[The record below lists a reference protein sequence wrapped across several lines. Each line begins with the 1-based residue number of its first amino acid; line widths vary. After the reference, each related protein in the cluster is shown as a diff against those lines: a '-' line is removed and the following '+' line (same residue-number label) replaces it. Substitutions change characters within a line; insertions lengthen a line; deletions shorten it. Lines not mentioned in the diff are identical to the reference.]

1 LPPHR
6 VRHATILFQALPGVN
21 EMGESDD
28 SALQL
33 TRAETTVLGELVRR
47 EKESP
52 HPRLADAYR
61 RLLQLARSN
70 DSIDAI
76 LVAHLV
82 REILSSTPSALGI
95 GLPHERL
102 AYENVIE
109 QLSQTWPGPIR
120 ALDPPAAILTMLRR
134 LLDDHDRASGRAR
147 AGPHALLA
155 REDPARSGFVPTPS
169 IDRWI
174 ELATQGA
181 AFAHRL
187 RKLDRELPE
196 PIEVR
201 HLADELTAT
210 LLASIAPF
218 YTGIKELDVLL
229 ELQDPTEADAE
240 RAAPLLRTPEQY
252 AYFFDRANSQ
262 WLKPLS
268 RVRRLLTSPPDLV
281 DVGGG
286 FVRTPDWPQGRFLV
300 RVAPSDPDAV
310 LKVVEKVRG
319 TTNPIPVALI
329 VKVALALP
337 LAHAAQ
343 LVGCI
348 RPRMST
354 ALVLEYAGL
363 DAASLA
369 QSLALGGHP
378 EAGTSLLMA
387 VIDAAITNPRDSE
400 WYLEQILGNPL
411 DTVVQAGGDIGRF
424 LRKRLVG
431 SVNEM
436 GTLRR
441 YSTMMLGR
449 IDRRPRYGTDKVWFL
464 ANALLRVLL
473 TARLEPAKTLT
484 SDLLADR
491 GGTLARV
498 GLAAVAQRADLIE
511 NADPI
516 LLASGQFD
524 DSNSTRYEFRRAL
537 RVLWNSASPRARQIL
552 LSYAEAAEE
561 AHTISE
567 QLTAER
573 VADAPTPDELRR
585 LWRSRLLFRIRDA
598 IPSDWSD
605 RLGPLDE
612 VDDEGPPEP
621 TVETVTPVSPLSED
635 ELAAIEPEALIKV
648 FLDWEVTETRWF
660 DSPSAEG
667 LAIAAATAFVSR
679 VQEFSTLG
687 SRFATVQPQFIGA
700 ITSAVEQGL
709 RDDQIASP
717 AAAVSFVLGLGAALI
732 PAGGTDPWLSD
743 IKRNIAEVI
752 THAARKNLLDE
763 TTSITALGML
773 RLLLEVVDPMSASED
788 AELEGRHETGMLAL
802 NGVRGPATTAMIE
815 LLLLARRRNRS
826 ELADE
831 VAAALRETVAGD
843 YSRSIRAA
851 IGIRLPWLLD
861 QDAEHRSQW
870 LTLLFD
876 VTVPEV
882 AKAAT
887 WDAYLLY
894 STVFKTTVSLL
905 GDQYA
910 ASVARLEPRIES
922 DPGRRGDRDE
932 RLGIHVA
939 MAHLTALPV
948 EAEGGWLTQYY
959 DRAHD
964 WLRARV
970 TRWIAEQAA
979 SEGSGPD
986 VRRRAR
992 AFLRNRISR
1001 DDEPMEDEL
1010 RAIGWVA
1017 RTHDSDDEVLEQI
1030 ILPALVRTGGATD
1043 DETGVVDLIARRADT
1058 EPVAAAKALQLLVA
1072 GDSWHALPRVARIE
1086 LRRALEVLTV
1096 NSDADAREISKS
1108 IVHTLGALGFHE
1120 YRDLISDTEL
1130 E

>member
-1 LPPHR
+1 MRPTCDDPISR
-6 VRHATILFQALPGVN
+6 IPGVN
-21 EMGESDD
+21 EIGESDD

-33 TRAETTVLGELVRR
+33 TRAETTVLRELVRR

-82 REILSSTPSALGI
+82 REILSTTPSALGI

-102 AYENVIE
+102 AYENEIE
-109 QLSQTWPGPIR
+109 QLSQAWPSQTR
-120 ALDPPAAILTMLRR
+120 AGDPPAATLTMVRR
-134 LLDDHDRASGRAR
+134 LLDEHDRASGRAR
-147 AGPHALLA
+147 AGPHALLT
-155 REDPARSGFVPTPS
+155 REDPARSGFVPTTS

-174 ELATQGA
+174 DLARQGA
-181 AFAHRL
+181 GLAHRL
-187 RKLDRELPE
+187 QKLDRELPK
-196 PIEVR
+196 PVEVR
-201 HLADELTAT
+201 RLAEELTAT

-218 YTGIKELDVLL
+218 YSGIHELDELL
-229 ELQDPTEADAE
+229 ELPNPTEADAE
-240 RAAPLLRTPEQY
+240 RSAALLRTPEQY

-262 WLKPLS
+262 WLNPLS
-268 RVRRLLTSPPDLV
+268 KVRRLLTSPPDLV

-286 FVRTPDWPQGRFLV
+286 FIRTPDWPQGRFLG
-300 RVAPSDPDAV
+300 RVAPSHPDAV
-310 LKVVEKVRG
+310 LKVVQKVRG
-319 TTNPIPVALI
+319 TRNPLAVALI

-343 LVGCI
+343 LVGWI
-348 RPRMST
+348 RLRMST

-363 DAASLA
+363 DAALLA
-369 QSLALGGHP
+369 QSLAVGGHP
-378 EAGTSLLMA
+378 ETGTSLLIA

-400 WYLEQILGNPL
+400 WYLEQILGSPL
-411 DTVVQAGGDIGRF
+411 DAVVQAGGDIGRF

-431 SVNEM
+431 SFNEM

-449 IDRRPRYGTDKVWFL
+449 IDRRPRYRADKVWSL

-484 SDLLADR
+484 SDLLTDR

-511 NADPI
+511 NADAI
-516 LLASGQFD
+516 LRASAQFD

-561 AHTISE
+561 AQAISE
-567 QLTAER
+567 RLAAER

-585 LWRSRLLFRIRDA
+585 LWRSRLLFSIRDA

-605 RLGPLDE
+605 RLGQLDE

-635 ELAAIEPEALIKV
+635 ELAAIESEALIKV
-648 FLDWEVTETRWF
+648 FRDWEVPETRRF
-660 DSPSAEG
+660 DGPSAEG
-667 LAIAAATAFVSR
+667 LAIAAAAAFVSR

-687 SRFATVQPQFIGA
+687 SRFATVHPQFIGA

-709 RDDQIASP
+709 RDDQIAPP
-717 AAAVSFVLGLGAALI
+717 AAAASFVLGLGAALI
-732 PAGGTDPWLSD
+732 PAGGTDPWSSD
-743 IKRNIAEVI
+743 IRRNIAEVI

-763 TTSITALGML
+763 TTCITAVGML
-773 RLLLEVVDPMSASED
+773 RLLLRVVDPMSASED
-788 AELEGRHETGMLAL
+788 TDVDSRHETGVLAL

-815 LLLLARRRNRS
+815 LLLLARRRHRS

-851 IGIRLPWLLD
+851 IGIRLPWLLG
-861 QDAEHRSQW
+861 QDSEHRSQW
-870 LTLLFD
+870 LTLLFG

-894 STVFKTTVSLL
+894 STFFKATVSLL

-910 ASVARLEPRIES
+910 ASVDRLEVRTET

-939 MAHLTALPV
+939 MAHLIALPV
-948 EAEGGWLTQYY
+948 EAEGGWLSQYY
-959 DRAHD
+959 DRAQD

-986 VRRRAR
+986 TRRRAR

-1001 DDEPMEDEL
+1001 DVEPMEDEL

-1017 RTHDSDDEVLEQI
+1017 RTHDSEDEVLEHI
-1030 ILPALVRTGGATD
+1030 ILPALVRTAGTTD
-1043 DETGVVDLIARRADT
+1043 DETGVAELIARRAQHV
-1058 EPVAAAKALQLLVA
+1058 PVVAARALQLLLA
-1072 GDSWHALPRVARIE
+1072 GDSWHALARVANDD
-1086 LRRALEVLTV
+1086 LRRALEVLTRSNNV
-1096 NSDADAREISKS
+1096 EAREISTGV
-1108 IVHTLGALGFHE
+1108 VHTLGALGFHQ
-1120 YRDLISDTEL
+1120 YRDLIKQ
-1130 E
+1130 